1 MEAAREFS
9 KNSQWLLAHC
19 KVFQVV
25 LDIYPDEQIVNL
37 IDKLN
42 ENWQLKQQM
51 QKGTPETAVPT
62 TAWFNK
68 GEGKEK
74 DYNK

>member
-25 LDIYPDEQIVNL
+25 LDIYPDELIVNL

-42 ENWQLKQQM
+42 ENWQLK
-51 QKGTPETAVPT
+51 
-62 TAWFNK
+62 
-68 GEGKEK
+68 
-74 DYNK
+74 